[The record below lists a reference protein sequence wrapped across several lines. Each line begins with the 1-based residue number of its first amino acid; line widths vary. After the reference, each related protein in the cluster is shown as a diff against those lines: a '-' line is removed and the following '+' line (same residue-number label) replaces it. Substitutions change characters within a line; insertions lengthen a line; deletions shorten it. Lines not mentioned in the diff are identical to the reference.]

1 MRKSVMYANRPR
13 SRLLVL
19 MEQAALLER
28 EACFEDAAH
37 YWLASLELA
46 EKWNI
51 RHWCEAR
58 ASLCQKRAIT

>member
-1 MRKSVMYANRPR
+1 
-13 SRLLVL
+13 

-58 ASLCQKRAIT
+58 ASLCQKRTIT